1 MNRPPELATSLHAA
15 GLGIFP
21 LKQDKSPAVKGWQ
34 SPSAPDAYKW
44 PSGKVGILIKK
55 GLVVFD
61 LDKQKGVTEHQIETT
76 LKCNIPWDLAF
87 IQHTPNGGS
96 HYAFR
101 CNQPIRQGTNVLGVV
116 GFDTRVAG
124 KGYIAT
130 GDGYTSTS
138 FEVYK
143 LAYPANLP
151 ELPPE
156 AVADLSPTKTTIPA
170 PQPVKH
176 PSADTD
182 QVINALRHIDPGCDR
197 STWRDIGFALKAQ
210 YQEEDA
216 LGYQLFESWSA
227 GEYWPDGMPPN
238 YVSDGPGST
247 TDQWTTFKAEG
258 KIRPATLFYRAIRA
272 GWLPPKS
279 FGTAAVFGPGA
290 AHTDLFRNLVGR
302 IRSGGADSMKAPE
315 IVEEIQTAGCN
326 TLQPT
331 LLAAELKTELAGTGL
346 TGKAVSM
353 QIDGQLR
360 VQSNN
365 KQPRFF
371 LPELGD
377 SIQFEQGENTPFD
390 CFHLPK
396 SLFPGDD
403 VNDALHLLALF
414 QNRLCIAVGKFYWWS
429 GRLWE
434 PLTDSAVKRSIG
446 LAIRGDNKKATS
458 SRVKNIFEE
467 MRNQGGLLD
476 LDPPAPRVY
485 FLNGVLHV
493 PSGEFTHHDPGCGNT
508 RTLSVDYIPS
518 AQCPQWLTW
527 LNEIFQ
533 IEPERMGLLQEQI
546 GWALVRDCLGIEKA
560 LLFIGPPRA
569 GKGVIARC
577 IQALLGT
584 GATSFRLNELDDSKM
599 LAAMRGKNLVID
611 PDAVSAAPR
620 NARAVMGLFKAIT
633 ANDPIALTLLY
644 TQEPWNGQL
653 STKFLILANSVPS
666 MFDDSAATANRWV
679 PLVFDRSYLGTED
692 PELSKR
698 LMSELTGIAAWS
710 VSGLLRLGNRRRFQL
725 PKSSVDQLNS
735 MTSESGSI
743 QNFIDE
749 CLQIKEV
756 YRSSEA
762 QLWDAYRQW
771 AVNSGHELGKRRH
784 ALKSLEDALRGRG
797 VRRAKSVRLEDGRD
811 HRGFYG
817 ISVLPVEN
825 ARNIL
830 AFRPNDS

>member
-1 MNRPPELATSLHAA
+1 MNRPLELATSLHAA
-15 GLGIFP
+15 GLRVFP

-34 SPSAPDAYKW
+34 SPSVPDTYKW
-44 PSGKVGILIKK
+44 PSGKVGILIKE

-61 LDKQKGVTEHQIETT
+61 LDKQKGVTKYQIETT

-101 CNQPIRQGTNVLGVV
+101 CNQPIRQGTDVLGVV

-130 GDGYTSTS
+130 GDGYTSSS

-143 LAYPANLP
+143 LICPVNLP

-156 AVADLSPTKTTIPA
+156 AAIALSPTKTTA
-170 PQPVKH
+170 FTPQPVKH
-176 PSADTD
+176 PFADTD
-182 QVINALRHIDPGCDR
+182 QVINALHHIDPGCDR

-210 YQEEDA
+210 YQEDA

-238 YVSDGPGST
+238 YVPDGPGST
-247 TDQWTTFKAEG
+247 ANQWKTFKAEG
-258 KIRPATLFYRAIRA
+258 KIRPATLFYKAIRA
-272 GWLPPKS
+272 GWPPPKS
-279 FGTAAVFGPGA
+279 FDTAVAFRKKAV
-290 AHTDLFRNLVGR
+290 
-302 IRSGGADSMKAPE
+302 
-315 IVEEIQTAGCN
+315 GCN
-326 TLQPT
+326 TLQSPF
-331 LLAAELKTELAGTGL
+331 LDSNLKTELAEAEL

-353 QIDGQLR
+353 QIDDQLR
-360 VQSNN
+360 IQSNN

-377 SIQFEQGENTPFD
+377 SIQFEQGKNTLFD
-390 CFHLPK
+390 CFYLPK

-403 VNDALHLLALF
+403 VNDALHLLGLF
-414 QNRLCIAVGKFYWWS
+414 QNRLRIAVGKFYWWS

-434 PLTDSAVKRSIG
+434 PLTDSTVKRSIG

-458 SRVKNIFEE
+458 SRVKSIFEE
-467 MRNQGGLLD
+467 MRNQGGLLEP
-476 LDPPAPRVY
+476 DPPGPRVY
-485 FLNGVLHV
+485 FLNGVLHI
-493 PSGEFTHHDPGCGNT
+493 PSGEFTHHDPSFGNT

-518 AQCPQWLTW
+518 TQCPQWLAW

-533 IEPERMGLLQEQI
+533 IEPERIELLQEQI
-546 GWALVRDCLGIEKA
+546 GWTLVRDCLGIEKA

-577 IQALLGT
+577 IQTLLGT

-599 LAAMRGKNLVID
+599 LAAMRGKNLAID
-611 PDAVSAAPR
+611 PDAMSAASR

-653 STKFLILANSVPS
+653 STKFLILTNSAPS

-710 VSGLLRLGNRRRFQL
+710 VSGLLRLRNRGRFQL

-735 MTSESGSI
+735 MISESSSI

-749 CLQIKEV
+749 YLQIREV
-756 YRSSEA
+756 YRSSDA

-771 AVNSGHELGKRRH
+771 AINSGHELGKRRH
-784 ALKSLEDALRGRG
+784 VLKSLEDALRGRG
-797 VRRAKSVRLEDGRD
+797 VRRAKSVRLEDGCD

-825 ARNIL
+825 TRNIL
-830 AFRPNDS
+830 ARPNDS